1 MWHPSKALPKLAWGY
16 PFLAVALVAG
26 LGIGPASAAT
36 APALTASGSRPAVSA
51 ASQTLQAP
59 LIDDVAPIADGTV
72 QVTVTPG
79 DTAQEKVTQLE
90 VDAYLLDANGNVT
103 GDRVA
108 FGVVY
113 NPDPLNPPVVTVKG
127 LTDNTEYGFRAA
139 EVTASNRVSAQS
151 PVAIGGPVTPTAPLA
166 PTLAYVLGRDT
177 KIKAAWDPADPDG
190 SPVTSYTVTA
200 TPTGAGNSP
209 VTVTTDGKD
218 DQTDITGLVNGVPY
232 TISVTATN
240 TIGTSPAG
248 KSDSETQGAAADG
261 TVTPQTVYGAT
272 APLDV
277 SAAPPPVGSDG
288 SQPDPTSLVVS
299 WDPPFDDGG
308 SAIDSYTV
316 NATAAGQP
324 TVSATVTAP
333 ATQTTLT
340 GLTADVNYSITVF
353 GTQHNGNPSAVSTPV
368 TAAPAPIPAA
378 GTIFLSAASIA
389 AITSVTPTTVVFTSP
404 PAQVTGLATGNII
417 VVEQNTN
424 PLTADGLL
432 RSIDQISTSGSTVT
446 LTTSQAP
453 LPEAFNN
460 LDFTASGNDSNLPSS
475 NSPMAIHVL
484 DPDFEASLAPQ
495 LKIPLEKTFTIDLA
509 EKLTKDPKEKERLG
523 QNPSVSTLLNIGL
536 GVPLNFDLS
545 ADLVKSANSVWYD
558 PTTWGTF
565 TYDFKATATPKASIG
580 GSLGIA
586 YKSETQRKAILTVAP
601 SCFFVYAIA
610 MCPKLTLYAQASVD
624 GSVTFSFSASYEKTF
639 GGQITR
645 DASGTTT
652 KKDITTAGVATF
664 NYSLTAA
671 AKLTFSFPISFQILV
686 YGLYGPELTITP
698 SLELTADTSAN
709 PWLSVDVRVKVG
721 IFFVLDVKF
730 ATFSFGGTVLDKS
743 FPIYQASGPF
753 PIPYLSGSKSTGDG
767 SSSQY
772 TENFP
777 ATCDPGEAVTWS
789 MAPGSLGTVDQTGLY
804 SPPSPLPGVDFTDV
818 IDATTAGSTGC
829 PPVTSQIPVHYGG
842 STPGAPTG
850 VGINP
855 ASGFGPIVYWT
866 PPADGGTVTS
876 YVVTILNDPSNPA
889 GAQTVL
895 GTTSGTATSLAI
907 PDDRMQQ
914 LATDGAQAQVTAIN
928 NQGQG
933 PPSDPSPPVPTT
945 DPVPLLPATSATA
958 GSTTITVTAG
968 LLNLGSSAMGLAGFQ
983 VAYPSVFSSPV
994 LPSTCM
1000 TSSASTVS
1008 CLLIGNVASGASTSV
1023 QITFT
1028 IGTLTPGTSYP
1039 ITLTR
1044 TQADPYP
1051 IDPNDGTAT
1060 INCVADTSSNITC
1073 S

>member
-1 MWHPSKALPKLAWGY
+1 MWHPRKALPKLAWGY
-16 PFLAVALVAG
+16 PVLAAALVAG

-36 APALTASGSRPAVSA
+36 AAARTIAASRPAVSA
-51 ASQTLQAP
+51 ATQTLQAP
-59 LIDDVAPIADGTV
+59 LIDDVAPVADGTV
-72 QVTVTPG
+72 QVTITPG
-79 DTAQEKVTQLE
+79 DTAQESISNIV
-90 VDAYLLDANGNVT
+90 VSAYALDANGNIT
-103 GDRVA
+103 GNTLARAQVN
-108 FGVVY
+108 
-113 NPDPLNPPVVTVKG
+113 NPSPLTPPVLTVSG
-127 LTDNTEYGFRAA
+127 LTDNTEYGFQAI
-139 EVTASNRVSAQS
+139 EVTASGAASGVS
-151 PVAIGGPVTPTAPLA
+151 PTFIGGPVTPTAPLV

-177 KIKAAWDPADPDG
+177 KVKAAWDPADPDG

-200 TPTGAGNSP
+200 TPTVAGDPP
-209 VTVTTDGKD
+209 VTVTTDGTS

-232 TISVTATN
+232 GISVTATN
-240 TIGTSPAG
+240 AIGTSPAG
-248 KSDSETQGAAADG
+248 KSDSETQGAASDG
-261 TVTPQTVYGAT
+261 TVTPQTVYGAS

-277 SAAPPPVGSDG
+277 SAAPAPVNADG
-288 SQPDPTSLVVS
+288 SPPDPTSLVVS

-324 TVSATVTAP
+324 TVSASATAP
-333 ATQTTLT
+333 ATQATLT

-389 AITSVTPTTVVFTSP
+389 AITSVTPTTVVFTSA
-404 PAQVTGLATGNII
+404 PAQVTSLATGNVI

-432 RSIDQISTSGSTVT
+432 RVIDQISTSGTTVT
-446 LTTSQAP
+446 LTTSEAP

-460 LDFTASGNDSNLPSS
+460 LDFSASGNDSNLPTS

-484 DPDFEASLAPQ
+484 DPAFTASLAPQ

-536 GVPLNFDLS
+536 GVPLNFEMSL
-545 ADLVKSANSVWYD
+545 DLVKNPNAVFTQPS
-558 PTTWGTF
+558 TWATY

-586 YKSETQRKAILTVAP
+586 YKSETQRKAILTIEP
-601 SCFFVYAIA
+601 NCFFVYVIA
-610 MCPKLTLYAQASVD
+610 LCPKLTLYAQASVD
-624 GSVTFSFSASYEKTF
+624 GSITFSFSASYEKTF

-652 KKDITTAGVATF
+652 QKDITTAGVSTF
-664 NYSLTAA
+664 SYSLTAA
-671 AKLTFSFPISFQILV
+671 AKLTFAFPISFQILL
-686 YGLYGPELTITP
+686 YGLVGPELTVTP
-698 SLELTADTSAN
+698 SLELTADTAAN
-709 PWLSVDVRVKVG
+709 PWLSVDVRVQVG
-721 IFFVLDVKF
+721 IFFLLSIKF
-730 ATFSFGGTVLDKS
+730 ATFSVGGTVLDKS

-753 PIPYLSGSKSTGDG
+753 PIPYLTGSKSTGDG

-789 MAPGSLGTVDQTGLY
+789 MQPGSLGTVSSTGLY

-818 IDATTAGSTGC
+818 IDATTAGSAGC
-829 PPVTSQIPVHYGG
+829 PPVTSQIPIHYGG

-855 ASGFGPIVYWT
+855 ASGFGPIVFWT

-876 YVVTILNDPSNPA
+876 YVVTIINDPSNPA

-895 GTTSGTATSLAI
+895 GTTSGTATSLTI

-914 LATDGAQAQVTAIN
+914 IATDGAQAEVTAIN

-968 LLNLGSSAMGLAGFQ
+968 LLELGSNTMNLAGFQ
-983 VAYPSVFSSPV
+983 VAYPSVFSNPV
-994 LPSTCM
+994 LPSGCM
-1000 TSSASTVS
+1000 NSSSS
-1008 CLLIGNVASGASTSV
+1008 SIGCLFIGSYPSGTSV
-1023 QITFT
+1023 SVPITFT

-1044 TQADPYP
+1044 IQASPYP

-1060 INCVADTSSNITC
+1060 INCVADSSGNITC